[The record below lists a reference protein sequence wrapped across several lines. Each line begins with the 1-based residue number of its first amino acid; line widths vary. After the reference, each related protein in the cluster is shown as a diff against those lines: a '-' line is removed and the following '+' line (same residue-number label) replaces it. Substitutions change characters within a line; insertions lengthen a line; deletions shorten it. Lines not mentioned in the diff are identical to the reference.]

1 MMTSRGGRDLE
12 KWPTAAAASGD
23 PALRSF
29 VTGLRTDQ
37 DAVTVAVTLP
47 WRSGA
52 VEGHINF

>member
-37 DAVTVAVTLP
+37 DAVTVALP